1 MHLHRVDR
9 EWLKKAWSIVVAKI
23 VPLLRLA
30 AQRGLES
37 IERGELY
44 KKGALARAPNVTWLE
59 NEGWL
64 VTSHFFPPTILTT
77 CLSQDGVILWLGN
90 CYLRDKN
97 DVFLELLGTPLLRKK
112 IFEKKIIFGQ
122 QFEIKVLEIKDI
134 EIEIE
139 PWGQSFFKVFKSIL
153 VHYLWSKLPISPV
166 FENFNG
172 HLRGINITSFNFTQ
186 VCKHRLRTI
195 SHVVHLQSFHVNFS
209 PVSSSTPLFLTYWH
223 LLLKRCCLCA
233 SIF

>member
-1 MHLHRVDR
+1 MQRTCFWNPLCFVTKCTYSRVDR

-30 AQRGLES
+30 V
-37 IERGELY
+37 ERGELY

-97 DVFLELLGTPLLRKK
+97 DVFLELLGTPLRRK
-112 IFEKKIIFGQ
+112 IEV
-122 QFEIKVLEIKDI
+122 FEIEVFAIKVFKIEVLEI
-134 EIEIE
+134 E
-139 PWGQSFFKVFKSIL
+139 VLKSKFSKSKFSKSKFL
-153 VHYLWSKLPISPV
+153 KSKLSKMIWN
-166 FENFNG
+166 FE
-172 HLRGINITSFNFTQ
+172 S
-186 VCKHRLRTI
+186 CM
-195 SHVVHLQSFHVNFS
+195 
-209 PVSSSTPLFLTYWH
+209 
-223 LLLKRCCLCA
+223 
-233 SIF
+233 